1 MIDRK
6 SVIASPTEEKEEAVE
21 KEEEEAY
28 NGAAVVSETRM
39 HARNS
44 DTECAHYYF
53 IPTESIERAA
63 FNREIDRRRSQ
74 LINAPR
80 SWLI

>member
-6 SVIASPTEEKEEAVE
+6 SVIASPTEEEEEEEAVE

-53 IPTESIERAA
+53 IPTDYRSNATLLIARSIEDAL
-63 FNREIDRRRSQ
+63 N
-74 LINAPR
+74 
-80 SWLI
+80 